1 MSIENKKTVEIYKEK
16 ANTYLEISIKHDKL
30 DPEKAINKRKKLNN
44 FLKESFQSLPENSKI
59 LEIGAADGVNS
70 KYLESLGYN
79 VTASDIAEDFISASK
94 NIGLNT
100 IKFNILEDNFNEKYS
115 GILAWR
121 VFVHFTEEDIFD
133 ALKKSYANLETNGIL
148 VFNVI
153 NRETKDVDNEWVDF
167 SNEYHMGVE
176 RYYNYFSKENL
187 DNIILKT
194 NFKIQDFHTE
204 GSDNN
209 NKWLV
214 YVLKK

>member
-44 FLKESFQSLPENSKI
+44 FLKDSFQSLPENSKI

-70 KYLESLGYN
+70 KHLESLGYN
-79 VTASDIAEDFISASK
+79 VTASDIAEDFINASK
-94 NIGLNT
+94 NNGLTT

-153 NRETKDVDNEWVDF
+153 NRETRDVDNEWVDF
-167 SNEYHMGVE
+167 ANEYHMGVE
-176 RYYNYFSKENL
+176 RYYNYFNKETL
-187 DNIILKT
+187 DNIILRT

-204 GSDNN
+204 GGDNS

>member
-133 ALKKSYANLETNGIL
+133 ALKKSYENLETNGIL

-153 NRETKDVDNEWVDF
+153 NRETRDVDNEWVDF
-167 SNEYHMGVE
+167 ANEYHMGVE

-194 NFKIQDFHTE
+194 NFKIHDFHTE
-204 GSDNN
+204 GGDNN